1 VILPNLRVSILSG
14 AFLTLAIVVGEFT
27 IANFLA
33 RPMFATYLQQISG
46 NLAYQPAAVAL
57 MSFGITWGAMGV
69 IALVGRGNQGRIEIG
84 GAH

>member
-1 VILPNLRVSILSG
+1 
-14 AFLTLAIVVGEFT
+14 
-27 IANFLA
+27 
-33 RPMFATYLQQISG
+33 
-46 NLAYQPAAVAL
+46 